1 MFRNSA
7 KFENLEERPSAK
19 RLDFESL
26 SDSSFDKT
34 TILRAK
40 TTESSDGSKLREPR
54 NFHNMVGPILGTQ
67 TGLQVDYCPQLEFN
81 RGLSRIWE
89 NDEESDC
96 RFSEND
102 REDDKAYG

>member
-34 TILRAK
+34 LILPAK
-40 TTESSDGSKLREPR
+40 TTESSNSSKVQEAR
-54 NFHNMVGPILGTQ
+54 NFHSVQEQILGSQ
-67 TGLQVDYCPQLEFN
+67 PGLRVEYCPQLEFN

-89 NDEESDC
+89 NDDESDC
-96 RFSEND
+96 RYSEND